1 MKKII
6 INELEY
12 ELLKDYKDGF
22 EIDETKKKITEYFNE
37 YDYIFGDWS
46 YGKLRLKGFCDKG
59 NILFKEINDIN
70 NLDKYLKN
78 NCSFD
83 CRYFVLKKVK

>member
-1 MKKII
+1 MKKIV

-12 ELLKDYKDGF
+12 ELITDYKEGF
-22 EIDETKKKITEYFNE
+22 DSEEVKSKATEYFNE

-59 NILFKEINDIN
+59 NSLFKEINDIN
-70 NLDKYLKN
+70 NLEKHLKN
-78 NCSFD
+78 TCSFD